1 MVLYYQKMSRN
12 SFRLNLPLFIV
23 IFIQNYSLNIQNIKT
38 VILIYFTYLRYSGY
52 KHIYITYLKI
62 CHPVLIQMK
71 PISTIMQ
78 SCSTITSR
86 KKIIQPSQYFKYGS
100 ITPTEASVVYFYV
113 SCLVKLVIHPVAKTF
128 LLKNGCCP
136 NIYAI
141 NTIIIWSITILR
153 NGGHLGFGSHLE
165 FRYNNCVHSR
175 IMVLKSISG
184 R

>member
-1 MVLYYQKMSRN
+1 MSRN

-52 KHIYITYLKI
+52 LYIY
-62 CHPVLIQMK
+62 VLH
-71 PISTIMQ
+71 
-78 SCSTITSR
+78 TSKFVTQCWFKWNQYQPLCNHVALSLLE

-100 ITPTEASVVYFYV
+100 ITPTEDSVGYFYV

-141 NTIIIWSITILR
+141 NTIIIWSITFLR

-165 FRYNNCVHSR
+165 FRYSKLCTF
-175 IMVLKSISG
+175 
-184 R
+184 